1 MEDSG
6 GGGCCCGCK
15 LLRGLGPPPLP
26 DDNIVD
32 VVLGLADESLE
43 IVANDVIVAGVVVG
57 AMLPPAPAPP
67 PPPDTVA
74 ALAATPATRDVT
86 KDAKLDVQLLL
97 LLLPPSAI
105 AVAVIPPLITALPMT
120 AHANGCAPK
129 MAPEEEEEEEE
140 EEGNTCSC
148 NGCAKVV
155 LLELLPL
162 LSSDVLV

>member
-1 MEDSG
+1 M
-6 GGGCCCGCK
+6 
-15 LLRGLGPPPLP
+15 RGLGPPPLP

-43 IVANDVIVAGVVVG
+43 IVDDAVLVAGGIAG
-57 AMLPPAPAPP
+57 AILPPVPAPPPPP

-74 ALAATPATRDVT
+74 AVTATPATRDVT

-105 AVAVIPPLITALPMT
+105 AVAVFPPLLTALPMT
-120 AHANGCAPK
+120 AHANGCPPK
-129 MAPEEEEEEEE
+129 MAPEEE
-140 EEGNTCSC
+140 GKTCSC
-148 NGCAKVV
+148 NGCANVVV

>member
-43 IVANDVIVAGVVVG
+43 IVDDAVVAGVIVG
-57 AMLPPAPAPP
+57 AILPPAPP
-67 PPPDTVA
+67 PPDAVA

-97 LLLPPSAI
+97 LLLLPPSAI
-105 AVAVIPPLITALPMT
+105 AVAVFPPLLTALPMT
-120 AHANGCAPK
+120 EDANGCAPK
-129 MAPEEEEEEEE
+129 MVPEEE
-140 EEGNTCSC
+140 GDTCSC
-148 NGCAKVV
+148 NGCANVVV

>member
-1 MEDSG
+1 MYVILEDSG

-43 IVANDVIVAGVVVG
+43 IVDDAVVAGVIVG
-57 AMLPPAPAPP
+57 AILPPAPP
-67 PPPDTVA
+67 PPDAVA

-97 LLLPPSAI
+97 LLLLPPSAI
-105 AVAVIPPLITALPMT
+105 AVAVFPPLLTALPMT
-120 AHANGCAPK
+120 EDANGCAPK
-129 MAPEEEEEEEE
+129 MVPEEE
-140 EEGNTCSC
+140 GDTCSC

>member
-1 MEDSG
+1 M
-6 GGGCCCGCK
+6 
-15 LLRGLGPPPLP
+15 RGLGPPPLP

-43 IVANDVIVAGVVVG
+43 IVDDAVVAGVIVG
-57 AMLPPAPAPP
+57 AMLPPAPP

-97 LLLPPSAI
+97 LLPPSAI
-105 AVAVIPPLITALPMT
+105 AVVVFPPLPTALPMT
-120 AHANGCAPK
+120 AHANGCAPN
-129 MAPEEEEEEEE
+129 MAPEEE
-140 EEGNTCSC
+140 GKTCSC
-148 NGCAKVV
+148 NGCAKIV